1 MSRYAVPLGIIAF
14 CLGAFWLTTQFDR
27 VPPILLRGMQP
38 SDFPQLVLIL
48 IMLMAGLVMLR
59 PGPAQDGVDDV
70 GTGGDDDAEGTKP
83 DATSGNAPVSRHVWA
98 SMGLLLVFVAVA
110 QIDLFLGLGVFAGC
124 LSLVWGERR
133 WWALGIVMLLA
144 PLCVF
149 FLFDQVFE
157 VRFPR
162 GLLTE
167 LWYG

>member
-1 MSRYAVPLGIIAF
+1 MSRYAVPCGIIAF
-14 CLGAFWLTTQFDR
+14 CLGTFWLTTQFDR

-48 IMLMAGLVMLR
+48 IIFMAGLVMLR
-59 PGPAQDGVDDV
+59 PGPAQPGNDDL
-70 GTGGDDDAEGTKP
+70 GKNDASADDDGQNASP
-83 DATSGNAPVSRHVWA
+83 DSAPVSGHVWA

-110 QIDLFLGLGVFAGC
+110 QIDLFLGLGVFAGG
-124 LSLVWGERR
+124 LSLSWGERR
-133 WWALGIVMLLA
+133 WWALAIVMLLA